1 MVVEVALFVRPETV
15 LMARPSHSGRG
26 MSKQNPN
33 QDFYK
38 IGGRAQSDGP
48 DRMHGDANQDKQQMG
63 EIQATNDKNAKHPAV
78 LRAKKK

>member
-1 MVVEVALFVRPETV
+1 
-15 LMARPSHSGRG
+15 

-48 DRMHGDANQDKQQMG
+48 DRGEPAKPEQQ
-63 EIQATNDKNAKHPAV
+63 EHFQQAPKNAHPAV
-78 LRAKKK
+78 KRAAKRK

>member
-1 MVVEVALFVRPETV
+1 
-15 LMARPSHSGRG
+15 

-48 DRMHGDANQDKQQMG
+48 DRAHGEANQDKSQLV
-63 EIQATNDKNAKHPAV
+63 QAEKDAKHPAAQ
-78 LRAKKK
+78 RAKKK

>member
-1 MVVEVALFVRPETV
+1 
-15 LMARPSHSGRG
+15 

-48 DRMHGDANQDKQQMG
+48 DRGEPAKPAQEEHFQQV
-63 EIQATNDKNAKHPAV
+63 AKNAHPAV
-78 LRAKKK
+78 KRAAKRK